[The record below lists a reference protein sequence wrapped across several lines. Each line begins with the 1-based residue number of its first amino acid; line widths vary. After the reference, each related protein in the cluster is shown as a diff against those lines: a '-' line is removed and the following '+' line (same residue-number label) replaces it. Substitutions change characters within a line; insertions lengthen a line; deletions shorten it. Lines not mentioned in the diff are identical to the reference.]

1 MNGRMVARLWNRDAS
16 VFAAASDPAVRAA
29 IEHRLGWLDAPAA
42 MRAHLDEITSVTRQV
57 QANGF
62 TALCLLGM
70 GGSSL
75 CAEVLRQTLA
85 PAAMRTHVHV
95 LDTTDERA
103 IGRVSASLTPAT
115 TLFVVASKSGS
126 TIEVTAL
133 EAHFRQWVA
142 DAGIAIPG
150 RHFIAITDPDT
161 SLGAHAT
168 AHGYRHTFINP
179 ADIGGRFSAL
189 SLFGLV
195 PAALMGIDPASLL
208 ESAETM
214 VGACRLEGDDADE
227 NAGVVLGEF
236 MATQAKAGR
245 DKLTVLLPDSMAA
258 LGLWI
263 EQLVAESTGKL
274 GTGVLPI
281 VDEPAAADFAEY
293 GKDRAFVLV
302 ADPAAPTAVSRRQAL
317 AAAGH
322 PVLHLQS
329 TPAHLGA
336 EFFRWEFATAIAGIL
351 LNVNPFDEPNV
362 RDAKS
367 RTQALL
373 SRGEPL
379 PVDPP
384 LVERHGVLGRSH
396 RPDGVNRAG
405 GFVAILDYMPQ
416 DSGRHAAVARVRAA
430 IRRRTKA
437 ATTYG
442 VGPRYL
448 HSTGQFH
455 KGGTNAGLFLLLTA
469 DDAAQTAVPGADYTF
484 SRLKHAQALGDY
496 EALCANGRHVVHMH
510 VADAHADFSAAL
522 ERLITQAMER

>member
-1 MNGRMVARLWNRDAS
+1 MIDHVVTRLWNKDTS
-16 VFAAASDPAVRAA
+16 VFSVASDPAVRAA

-42 MRAHLDEITSVTRQV
+42 MRAHLDDITSVARQV

-62 TALCLLGM
+62 TSLCLLGM

-85 PAAMRTHVHV
+85 PAAMRAHVHV

-103 IGRVSASLTPAT
+103 IRQVSDTLTPAS
-115 TLFVVASKSGS
+115 TLFIVASKSGS

-142 DAGIAIPG
+142 DAGIASPG

-161 SLGAHAT
+161 SLGAHAA
-168 AHGYRHTFINP
+168 AHGYRHTFVNP

-208 ESAETM
+208 DSADTM
-214 VGACRLEGDDADE
+214 VGACRLDGNDIDE

-245 DKLTVLLPDSMAA
+245 DKLTLLLPDSMAA
-258 LGLWI
+258 LGLWV

-281 VDEPAAADFAEY
+281 VDEPATTDLAEY
-293 GKDRAFVLV
+293 GTDRAFVLV
-302 ADPAAPTAVSRRQAL
+302 ADPADATAVARRQAL

-329 TPAHLGA
+329 TPSHLGA

-351 LNVNPFDEPNV
+351 LDVNPFDEPNV

-384 LVERHGVLGRSH
+384 LVERHGVLGRSY

-416 DSGRHAAVARVRAA
+416 DAGRDAAVARVRAA

-442 VGPRYL
+442 AGPRYL

-469 DDAAQTAVPGADYTF
+469 DDATKTTVPDADYSF

-510 VADAHADFSAAL
+510 VADARADFSAAL
-522 ERLITQAMER
+522 ERLITQTMER

>member
-1 MNGRMVARLWNRDAS
+1 VTDQAVTRLWNKDLS
-16 VFAAASDPAVRAA
+16 VFTVASDPAVRGA
-29 IEHRLGWLDAPAA
+29 IDHRLGWLTAPAA
-42 MRAHLDEITSVTRQV
+42 MRAHLDDVTRVAQQV
-57 QANGF
+57 QADGL
-62 TALCLLGM
+62 TSLCLLGM

-75 CAEVLRQTLA
+75 CAEVLRQTLSPTA
-85 PAAMRTHVHV
+85 TRAHVHV

-103 IGRVSASLTPAT
+103 IRQVSDTLTPAT
-115 TLFVVASKSGS
+115 TLFIVASKSGS

-133 EAHFRQWVA
+133 EAYFRQWVA
-142 DAGIAIPG
+142 NAGITSPG

-161 SLGAHAT
+161 SLGAHAD

-208 ESAETM
+208 DSADTM
-214 VGACRLEGDDADE
+214 VGACRLDGEDADD

-236 MATQAKAGR
+236 MATQAIAGR
-245 DKLTVLLPDSMAA
+245 DKLTLLLPDSMAA
-258 LGLWI
+258 LGLWV

-281 VDEPAAADFAEY
+281 VDEPATSDLAEY
-293 GKDRAFVLV
+293 GSDRAFVLV
-302 ADPAAPTAVSRRQAL
+302 ADLADATAVARRQTL

-373 SRGEPL
+373 SRGESL

-384 LVERHGVLGRSH
+384 LVERHGVLWRSY

-416 DSGRHAAVARVRAA
+416 DSGRESAVSRVRAA

-469 DDAAQTAVPGADYTF
+469 VDATKTPVPGEDYTF

-510 VADAHADFSAAL
+510 LADAHADGSQAL
-522 ERLITQAMER
+522 ERMVDAALAR

>member
-1 MNGRMVARLWNRDAS
+1 MTNNVVTRLWNKDTS
-16 VFAAASDPAVRAA
+16 VFSVATDPAVRAA
-29 IEHRLGWLDAPAA
+29 IEGRLGWLDAPAA
-42 MRAHLDEITSVTRQV
+42 MRAHLDDITRVTRQV
-57 QANGF
+57 QADGF
-62 TALCLLGM
+62 TSLCLLGM

-85 PAAMRTHVHV
+85 PAAMRPHVHV

-103 IGRVSASLTPAT
+103 IRQVSDALTPAT
-115 TLFVVASKSGS
+115 TLFIVASKSGS

-133 EAHFRQWVA
+133 EAYFRSWVA
-142 DAGIAIPG
+142 NAGITSPG
-150 RHFIAITDPDT
+150 RHFIAITDPET
-161 SLGAHAT
+161 SLGAHAAT
-168 AHGYRHTFINP
+168 HGYRHTFINP

-208 ESAETM
+208 DSADTM
-214 VGACRLEGDDADE
+214 VAACRLDGDDADD

-245 DKLTVLLPDSMAA
+245 DKLTLLLPDSMAA
-258 LGLWI
+258 LGLWV

-281 VDEPAAADFAEY
+281 VDEPASTDLAEY
-293 GKDRAFVLV
+293 GTDRAFVLV
-302 ADPAAPTAVSRRQAL
+302 ADPADSTAVARRQGL

-336 EFFRWEFATAIAGIL
+336 EFYRWEFATAIAGIL
-351 LNVNPFDEPNV
+351 LDVNPFDEPNV

-379 PVDPP
+379 PIDPP
-384 LVERHGVLGRSH
+384 LVERHGVLGRSY
-396 RPDGVNRAG
+396 RPDGVSAAG

-416 DSGRHAAVARVRAA
+416 DANRDSAVSRVRAA

-442 VGPRYL
+442 AGPRYL

-469 DDAAQTAVPGADYTF
+469 DDGSKTPVPDADYTF

-510 VADAHADFSAAL
+510 VADARADFSAAL